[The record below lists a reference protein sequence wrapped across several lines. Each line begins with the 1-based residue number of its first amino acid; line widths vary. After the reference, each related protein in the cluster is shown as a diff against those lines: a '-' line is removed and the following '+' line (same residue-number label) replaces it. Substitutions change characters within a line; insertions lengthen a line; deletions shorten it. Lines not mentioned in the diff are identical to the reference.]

1 MLIDLL
7 CLVILVHLHTIAKL
21 IFKTVFKFS
30 NRTKMRTIGVLIVG
44 MISIIYVELILMC
57 GLPESLT
64 SFLQLGC
71 REPIN
76 LVFEY
81 AIVFLFAAAEF
92 LREQTP
98 PDSMK
103 EKIRKE
109 QIKMRKKNKRRAFIV
124 MLTFSLLIYLNET
137 D

>member
-1 MLIDLL
+1 
-7 CLVILVHLHTIAKL
+7 
-21 IFKTVFKFS
+21 
-30 NRTKMRTIGVLIVG
+30 
-44 MISIIYVELILMC
+44 MC
-57 GLPESLT
+57 GQPESLT

>member
-64 SFLQLGC
+64 SFL
-71 REPIN
+71 
-76 LVFEY
+76 
-81 AIVFLFAAAEF
+81 
-92 LREQTP
+92 
-98 PDSMK
+98 
-103 EKIRKE
+103 
-109 QIKMRKKNKRRAFIV
+109 
-124 MLTFSLLIYLNET
+124 
-137 D
+137 